1 MKFFEAYTQVLKD
14 FNEKDYKN
22 SNYQV
27 KTKYRFQNLFSLNSE
42 IEIWSNGQVYVTYF
56 DVESDTEYTQL
67 LDNEM
72 ILALCNMPDSKMY
85 LMKMEDN

>member
-14 FNEKDYKN
+14 FNEKDCKN
-22 SNYQV
+22 SDYQA

-42 IEIWSNGQVYVTYF
+42 IEICSNGQVYVTYF
-56 DVESDTEYTQL
+56 DVESDTKYTSL

-85 LMKMEDN
+85 LMKMED

>member
-22 SNYQV
+22 SDYQA

-72 ILALCNMPDSKMY
+72 ILALCNMPDSKIH
-85 LMKMEDN
+85 LMKMED

>member
-22 SNYQV
+22 SEYQA

-42 IEIWSNGQVYVTYF
+42 IEIWDNGQVYAMYY
-56 DVESDTEYTQL
+56 DSEGNKYTKL
-67 LDNEM
+67 LELEM
-72 ILALCNMPDSKMY
+72 ILALCNMPDSQMH
-85 LMKMEDN
+85 LIREV

>member
-22 SNYQV
+22 SDYQA
-27 KTKYRFQNLFSLNSE
+27 KAKYRFQNLFSLNSE
-42 IEIWSNGQVYVTYF
+42 IEIWSNAEVYVTYWDIEF
-56 DVESDTEYTQL
+56 DTRHTQL

-85 LMKMEDN
+85 LVKTEDN

>member
-42 IEIWSNGQVYVTYF
+42 IEIWSNGQVYVTYWDIEF
-56 DVESDTEYTQL
+56 DTRHTQL

-85 LMKMEDN
+85 LMKTED

>member
-22 SNYQV
+22 SEYQA

-42 IEIWSNGQVYVTYF
+42 IEIWDNGQVYAMYY
-56 DVESDTEYTQL
+56 DSEGNEYSKL
-67 LDNEM
+67 LELEM
-72 ILALCNMPDSKMY
+72 ILALCNMPDSQMH
-85 LMKMEDN
+85 LIREV

>member
-22 SNYQV
+22 SEYQA
-27 KTKYRFQNLFSLNSE
+27 KTKYVFQNLFSLNSE
-42 IEIWSNGQVYVTYF
+42 IEICSNGQVYVTYF
-56 DVESDTEYTQL
+56 DVESDTKYASL

-72 ILALCNMPDSKMY
+72 ILALCNMPDSQMH
-85 LMKMEDN
+85 LIREE

>member
-85 LMKMEDN
+85 LMKMED